1 MIKEQQ
7 KKLLNF
13 LWQRQALKENQKAEI
28 ESLANGAE
36 GKDLREVIVKG
47 GFVEAEKL
55 AELESVFFNFPY
67 VNLLAAPPDKAVQEK
82 LPKALAE
89 KHFAICFAAEEQKI
103 KIALARPDDYDA
115 REALDFWASSRG
127 YIPEYYLCSM
137 PAWRDRLRRYDAFGA
152 EVATAVSQAE
162 EERVEKLAE
171 DVSTENIAAVIERAP
186 VAQIVSM
193 IVKHG
198 IESRASDIHIEPFD
212 KTSRVR
218 FRVDGI
224 LTTMLMLPGHLHD
237 SIISRI
243 KVLANLK
250 IDETRVPQDGRFK
263 FQIGE
268 QGYDLRVSV
277 MPLSGREKV
286 TLRIL
291 DVSSRALT
299 LEQLGFSA
307 AMREIVATALKQTYG
322 MVLVTGP
329 TGSGKSTTI
338 FSILSMLN
346 KEGVNISTL
355 EDPIEYNIP
364 GINQAQVRPEVHFT
378 FASGIRALMRQ
389 DPDIIMVGEIRDN
402 ETAEM
407 AIHASLTGHLLFS
420 TLHTNDAIGAIPR
433 LVDMKAEPFLLA
445 STVNLIIAQR
455 LTRRIC
461 QKCKEAYTLPEDLA
475 GKLRRELQRAP
486 QQLIPTEIN
495 WHGPL
500 TTYRGRGCPACKN
513 SGYAGRMVIA
523 EALPITEKMRIIIAN
538 GFKTEEVQAEL
549 KHIGVLNL
557 VQDGVVKALQGG
569 TSIEE
574 VFRVSKEIEEQE

>member
-28 ESLANGAE
+28 EAMLNGAE

-55 AELESVFFNFPY
+55 AELESVFFNLPY
-67 VNLLAAPPDKAVQEK
+67 VNLLAAPVDKAVLEK
-82 LPKALAE
+82 LPRALSE
-89 KHFAICFAAEEQKI
+89 KHFAVCFAAEGQRL
-103 KIALARPDDYDA
+103 KIALAKPDDYDA
-115 REALDFWASSRG
+115 REALDFWAASRDQVL
-127 YIPEYYLCSM
+127 EYHVCSM
-137 PAWRDRLRRYDAFGA
+137 PAWRDRLRKYDAFGA
-152 EVATAVSQAE
+152 AVATAVNQVE
-162 EERVEKLAE
+162 EDRVEKMAE
-171 DVSTENIAAVIERAP
+171 DVSIENIAEVIERAP

-198 IESRASDIHIEPFD
+198 IESRASDIHIEPFE

-218 FRVDGI
+218 FRVDGLLSTVLI
-224 LTTMLMLPGHLHD
+224 LPGHVHD
-237 SIISRI
+237 SVISRI

-263 FQIGE
+263 FQIGVQE
-268 QGYDLRVSV
+268 YDLRVSV

-286 TLRIL
+286 TMRIL
-291 DVSSRALT
+291 DVSNRALT

-307 AMREIVATALKQTYG
+307 AMRELVAQSLKQTYG
-322 MVLVTGP
+322 MILVTGP

-364 GINQAQVRPEVHFT
+364 GINQAQVRPEVNFT

-461 QKCKEAYTLPEDLA
+461 QKCKESYTLPEELA
-475 GKLRRELQRAP
+475 GKLRRELERAP
-486 QQLIPTEIN
+486 QQLIPTEVN
-495 WHGPL
+495 WHGAL
-500 TTYRGRGCPACKN
+500 TAYRGRGCPQCKN

-523 EALPITEKMRIIIAN
+523 EALPITEKMRVIIAN
-538 GFKTEEVQAEL
+538 GFKKEHVQAEL
-549 KHIGVLNL
+549 ARVGVLNL
-557 VQDGVVKALQGG
+557 IQDGIVKSLQGG